1 MNTQREKDPT
11 AGRGTF
17 IAIALCVG
25 FYLAWTQY
33 LNHRYPGY
41 NKSKST
47 TTEQTQDSNL
57 STNSSTSATTAASA
71 ANPQNPPQTNP
82 AAAPAS
88 GTTPAAAAEKMAAT
102 DLVIDT
108 ADIKMTFDQRLASP
122 TSITIKN
129 YRLTNSKDSVPVEL
143 LHSPLAVQSV
153 TQNTQG
159 LKRATPADYAGSK
172 SGTSVIFTR
181 QDGPWKVSQQWDAPQ
196 TGYVGKLTITWTNT
210 SAEAQTL
217 KPVVLFEMGANVDV
231 VKKSFFAPGSPNEE
245 PRFLSQADGSD
256 DFKHVNE
263 FCKDQSLE
271 MTSANKKLD
280 FFGFD
285 THYFAA
291 AFVPKSNASYRT
303 TFAGQGPGIC
313 EILTTVANDLGSV
326 APGQS
331 MTSTWDTWFGPKEV
345 EYLTAFNPHLKT
357 TLGLGWLDM
366 IASPLLLAIKGLH
379 KFLGNYGLAIIA
391 LTLLLKILF
400 FPLARQA
407 AISAARMKKLN
418 PEMTKLREKYKAD
431 PQRMQME
438 LMKFMSANKIN
449 PMKGCLPILPQIPV
463 FFALFRV
470 LSASIDLRH
479 APFYGWITD
488 LSAKDPFF
496 VTPIILT
503 GFMFIQQRMTPM
515 TGMDKNQEK
524 IMMMMPLIFGVMMIS
539 LPSGLVLYMLTNT
552 IVSIAQQQYITK
564 KLAASA

>member
-1 MNTQREKDPT
+1 MSTPREKDPT

-17 IAIALCVG
+17 LAIALCVG

-33 LNHRYPGY
+33 LNQKYPGY
-41 NKSKST
+41 NTKKPQ
-47 TTEQTQDSNL
+47 TTEQTTEQPTTASQ
-57 STNSSTSATTAASA
+57 TATTSAPNAQAVAAA
-71 ANPQNPPQTNP
+71 PAGTPP
-82 AAAPAS
+82 AAAPAA
-88 GTTPAAAAEKMAAT
+88 PKMTAS

-108 ADIKMTFDQRLASP
+108 SDLKMTFAQDLASP
-122 TSITIKN
+122 VSVSIKN
-129 YRLTNSKDSVPVEL
+129 YRQDNDAASPAVEL
-143 LHSPLAVQSV
+143 LHRPLAVQSITNGQTPKQVAPTDYTGSRSGNTV
-153 TQNTQG
+153 T
-159 LKRATPADYAGSK
+159 
-172 SGTSVIFTR
+172 FTR
-181 QDGPWKVSQQWDAPQ
+181 QDGPWKITQQWDVPA
-196 TGYVGKLTITWTNT
+196 TGYAGKLAITWTNT
-210 SAEAQTL
+210 AAEPQNL
-217 KPVVLFEMGANVDV
+217 KPAVIVEMGANVDA

-256 DFKHVNE
+256 DFKHIND
-263 FCKDQSLE
+263 FCKDQALE
-271 MTSANKKLD
+271 MTSTNKKLD

-291 AFVPKSNASYRT
+291 ALVPHASATYRT
-303 TFAGQGPGIC
+303 TYSGKNAAVC
-313 EILTTVANDLGSV
+313 EILTTISTDMGSV

-331 MTSTWDTWFGPKEV
+331 MTSTWDTWLGPKEV
-345 EYLTAFNPHLKT
+345 ELLTAFNPHLKT

-379 KFLGNYGLAIIA
+379 KFIGNYGVSIIV

-418 PEMTKLREKYKAD
+418 PEMTKIREKHKAN
-431 PQRMQME
+431 PQQMQME
-438 LMKFMSANKIN
+438 LMKFMSVNKIN

-470 LSASIDLRH
+470 LSASIELRH

-488 LSAKDPFF
+488 LSAKDPYL
-496 VTPIILT
+496 VTPLILT
-503 GFMFIQQRMTPM
+503 GCMFVQQKLTPM

-524 IMMMMPLIFGVMMIS
+524 IMMFMPLIFGVMMIS

-564 KLAASA
+564 KLAAQP